1 MHEVGVVHM
10 GLLLGEIFQLDA
22 LTAACAADGRYDFL
36 LAAGPLPVRG
46 GVGGAVN
53 PVAIR

>member
-1 MHEVGVVHM
+1 M
-10 GLLLGEIFQLDA
+10 GLVLGEIFQLDA
-22 LTAACAADGRYDFL
+22 LAVSRAADGRYEFL

-53 PVAIR
+53 PLAIR